1 MVAKVAVGPLWC
13 ISMTEKIKILISNLK
28 HAPGCYLMHDKKGE
42 VIYVGKAKDLQKRV
56 SQYFLR
62 PQAGKVFKMVQN
74 VDYFET
80 IIVQNEKEALV
91 LEMNLIHQY
100 YPRFNILLKDGSHY
114 PYIALKKKGDV
125 TLVIKRNNKDKN
137 YDYFGPF
144 PNSGAAYKM
153 VDLIHKIFPIR
164 KCRNI
169 PKEVCLYYHL
179 GQCLAPCINKI
190 DDETY
195 DSLREEI
202 KNFLRGNNHKQISE
216 LKTKMLE
223 ASEKQE
229 YELANEYKQLIKS
242 IEHINTTSS
251 VETNDKVDRDIF
263 AYSTRNGYL
272 SLAFL
277 IFRKG
282 MLLGKES
289 HVVEQFG
296 DEEDQVIDLITQ
308 LYERCPLPSEIV
320 INNEYIANELQ
331 GYLDISASTIS
342 RGKVYDLVMS
352 AKSNADN
359 ALDEYFLSSKLDT
372 DKIALL
378 EELGK
383 VLNISTPYHIEL
395 FDNSHLQ
402 GSSPVG
408 AMVAYIN
415 GEPNKNLYR
424 KFKIEHEESRDDF
437 ASMNEVITRHYS
449 RLKSENK
456 KYPDLILVDG
466 GLPQVKSATSALQ
479 NIEVNIPVFGLFKDD
494 KHSTSGL
501 IDINEKTY
509 PIEDKKLF
517 FLLTRMQDEVHRFA
531 ISFHKEKRNKAMT
544 VSIFDEVKGL
554 GSKRR
559 ELLQHFYP
567 DINSLKNASVDELSQ
582 ILPKDVA
589 LELFNKLKGN

>member
-1 MVAKVAVGPLWC
+1 
-13 ISMTEKIKILISNLK
+13 MTEKIKVLISNLK
-28 HAPGCYLMHDKKGE
+28 HSPGVYLMYDKDNT

-62 PQAGKVFKMVQN
+62 PQAGKVFAMVQN
-74 VDYFET
+74 VDHFET
-80 IIVQNEKEALV
+80 IIVQNKKEALI

-114 PYIALKKKGDV
+114 PYIAIKKKGDV
-125 TLVIKRNNKDKN
+125 TLLIKRNNKDKN

-153 VDLIHKIFPIR
+153 VDLIHKVYPIR
-164 KCRNI
+164 KCKNL
-169 PKEVCLYYHL
+169 PSQVCLYYHL
-179 GQCLAPCINKI
+179 GQCLAPCVNKI
-190 DDETY
+190 VESEY
-195 DSLREEI
+195 ELLRNKI
-202 KNFLRGNNHKQISE
+202 KNFLRGNNSEEIKE
-216 LKTKMLE
+216 LKTKMIK
-223 ASEKQE
+223 ASEE
-229 YELANEYKQLIKS
+229 LNFELAKEYKDLISS
-242 IEHINTTSS
+242 IEHINTSMS
-251 VETNDKVDRDIF
+251 VESSDKTDRDIF
-263 AYSTRNGYL
+263 AFSSRNGYL
-272 SLAFL
+272 SIAFL
-277 IFRKG
+277 IYRNG

-296 DEEDQVIDLITQ
+296 EEEDQVIELITQ
-308 LYERCPLPSEIV
+308 LYERCPLPQEIIV
-320 INNEYIANELQ
+320 NSEYICKELE
-331 GYLDISASTIS
+331 GYLDANISTIS
-342 RGKVYDLVMS
+342 KGKLYDLVMS

-372 DKIALL
+372 DKIELID
-378 EELGK
+378 ELGHL
-383 VLNISTPYHIEL
+383 LNIKTPYHIEL

-415 GEPNKNLYR
+415 GEAAKKLYR
-424 KFKIEHEESRDDF
+424 KFKIEHEEARDDF
-437 ASMNEVITRHYS
+437 KSMEEVITRHYL
-449 RLKSENK
+449 RLKNENK

-466 GLPQVKSATSALQ
+466 GLPQVESATKALKE
-479 NIEVNIPVFGLFKDD
+479 IEVDIPVFGLYKDD

-501 IDINEKTY
+501 IDINGETY
-509 PIEDKKLF
+509 PIENKKLF

-559 ELLQHFYP
+559 ELLSRFYP
-567 DINSLKNASVDELSQ
+567 DINSLKEATIEELSQ
-582 ILPKDVA
+582 ILPKEVA
-589 LELFNKLKGN
+589 LSLYNKLHN

>member
-1 MVAKVAVGPLWC
+1 
-13 ISMTEKIKILISNLK
+13 MTEKIKVLISNLK
-28 HAPGCYLMHDKKGE
+28 HAPGVYLMHDKAGT

-62 PQAGKVFKMVQN
+62 PQSGKVFKMVQN

-100 YPRFNILLKDGSHY
+100 FPRFNILLKDGSHY

-125 TLVIKRNNKDKN
+125 TLSIKRNNKDKN
-137 YDYFGPF
+137 YDYYGPY

-164 KCRNI
+164 KCRTL

-195 DSLREEI
+195 DSLRDEI
-202 KNFLRGNNHKQISE
+202 KNFLRGNNHKQLSE
-216 LKTKMLE
+216 LKQKMMD
-223 ASEKQE
+223 ASDRQE

-251 VETNDKVDRDIF
+251 VETNDKTDRDVF

-282 MLLGKES
+282 MLLGKET

-296 DEEDQVIDLITQ
+296 EEEEQVVDLITQ
-308 LYERCPLPSEIV
+308 LYERCPLPTEIV
-320 INNEYIANELQ
+320 INSDYVCKELQ
-331 GYLDISASTIS
+331 SYLDINVYSIS
-342 RGKVYDLVMS
+342 RGKIYDLVIS

-378 EELGK
+378 EELGQL
-383 VLNISTPYHIEL
+383 LNISTPYHIEL

-449 RLKSENK
+449 RLKLENK
-456 KYPDLILVDG
+456 KMPDLILVDG

-501 IDINEKTY
+501 IDINEKSY
-509 PIEDKKLF
+509 PIENKKLF

-567 DINSLKNASVDELSQ
+567 DINSLKEASEDELRQ
-582 ILPKDVA
+582 ILPADVA
-589 LELFNKLKGN
+589 KELYEKLHQ

>member
-1 MVAKVAVGPLWC
+1 M
-13 ISMTEKIKILISNLK
+13 
-28 HAPGCYLMHDKKGE
+28 YDKE
-42 VIYVGKAKDLQKRV
+42 NAVIYVGKAKDLQKRV

-74 VDYFET
+74 VDHFET

-125 TLVIKRNNKDKN
+125 TLTIKRNNKDKN
-137 YDYFGPF
+137 YDYYGPF

-164 KCRNI
+164 KCKNI

-190 DDETY
+190 DEVTY
-195 DSLREEI
+195 NSLREEI
-202 KNFLRGNNHKQISE
+202 KSFLKGDNHKQISE
-216 LKTKMLE
+216 LKEKMMK
-223 ASEKQE
+223 ASDNQE
-229 YELANEYKQLIKS
+229 YELASEYKELIKS

-251 VETNDKVDRDIF
+251 VETNDKTDRDIF

-272 SLAFL
+272 SIAFL
-277 IFRKG
+277 IYRKG
-282 MLLGKES
+282 MLLGKET

-296 DEEDQVIDLITQ
+296 EEEDQVVDLITQ
-308 LYERCPLPSEIV
+308 LYERCPLPTEII
-320 INNEYIANELQ
+320 INNDKVVEELSS
-331 GYLDISASTIS
+331 YLDVSVSTIS
-342 RGKVYDLVMS
+342 RGKIYDLVMS

-378 EELGK
+378 EELGNL
-383 VLNISTPYHIEL
+383 LNIQTPYHIEL

-424 KFKIEHEESRDDF
+424 KFKIEHEEARDDF
-437 ASMNEVITRHYS
+437 ASMTEVITRHYS
-449 RLKSENK
+449 RLKNENK
-456 KYPDLILVDG
+456 KMPDLILVDG
-466 GLPQVKSATSALQ
+466 GLPQVKAATKALQ
-479 NIEVNIPVFGLFKDD
+479 NIEVNIPIFGLYKDD

-501 IDINEKTY
+501 IDINENTY

-567 DINSLKNASVDELSQ
+567 DINSLKGASVEELSQ
-582 ILPKDVA
+582 ILPKEVA
-589 LELFNKLKGN
+589 VALFNKLR

>member
-1 MVAKVAVGPLWC
+1 MY
-13 ISMTEKIKILISNLK
+13 N
-28 HAPGCYLMHDKKGE
+28 KGNE

-74 VDYFET
+74 VDHFET

-125 TLVIKRNNKDKN
+125 TLTIKRTNKDKN
-137 YDYFGPF
+137 YEYFGPF
-144 PNSGAAYKM
+144 PNSGAAYQM
-153 VDLIHKIFPIR
+153 VDLVHKIFPIR

-195 DSLREEI
+195 NSLREEI
-202 KNFLRGNNHKQISE
+202 RNFLKGSNHKQIQE
-216 LKTKMLE
+216 LKNKMME

-251 VETNDKVDRDIF
+251 VETNDKTDRDIF

-277 IFRKG
+277 IYRKG

-296 DEEDQVIDLITQ
+296 DEEEQAVDLITQ
-308 LYERCPLPSEIV
+308 LYERCPLPSEIIV
-320 INNEYIANELQ
+320 NSDHICKELES
-331 GYLDISASTIS
+331 YLDINVYNVS
-342 RGKVYDLVMS
+342 RGKIYDLVVS

-378 EELGK
+378 EELGTL
-383 VLNISTPYHIEL
+383 LNIPTPYHIEL

-415 GEPNKNLYR
+415 GEPSKNLYR

-449 RLKSENK
+449 RLKLENK
-456 KYPDLILVDG
+456 KYPGLILVDG
-466 GLPQVKSATSALQ
+466 GLPQVKSAISALQ
-479 NIEVNIPVFGLFKDD
+479 NIEVNIPVFGLFKDN

-501 IDINEKTY
+501 IDKDENIY

-544 VSIFDEVKGL
+544 VSIFDEIKGL

-567 DINSLKNASVDELSQ
+567 DIDSLKSASVEELSQ
-582 ILPKDVA
+582 IVPKDIA
-589 LELFNKLKGN
+589 LALYSELHK

>member
-1 MVAKVAVGPLWC
+1 M
-13 ISMTEKIKILISNLK
+13 
-28 HAPGCYLMHDKKGE
+28 YDKDNT

-62 PQAGKVFKMVQN
+62 PQAGKVFAMVQN
-74 VDYFET
+74 VDHFET
-80 IIVQNEKEALV
+80 IIVQNEKEALI

-114 PYIALKKKGDV
+114 PYIAIKKKGDV
-125 TLVIKRNNKDKN
+125 TLLIKRNNKDKN

-153 VDLIHKIFPIR
+153 VDLIHKVYPIR
-164 KCRNI
+164 KCKNL
-169 PKEVCLYYHL
+169 PSQVCLYYHL
-179 GQCLAPCINKI
+179 DQCLAPCVNIIDESEYELLRNK
-190 DDETY
+190 
-195 DSLREEI
+195 I
-202 KNFLRGNNHKQISE
+202 KNFLRGNNSEEIKE
-216 LKTKMLE
+216 LKTKMMK
-223 ASEKQE
+223 ASEE
-229 YELANEYKQLIKS
+229 LNFELAKEYKDLISS
-242 IEHINTTSS
+242 IEHINTSMS
-251 VETNDKVDRDIF
+251 VESSDKTDRDIF
-263 AYSTRNGYL
+263 AFSTRNGYL
-272 SLAFL
+272 SIAFL
-277 IFRKG
+277 IYRNG

-296 DEEDQVIDLITQ
+296 EEEDQVIELITQ
-308 LYERCPLPSEIV
+308 LYERCPLPQEIIVNSEYV
-320 INNEYIANELQ
+320 CKELE
-331 GYLDISASTIS
+331 GYLDANISMVSK
-342 RGKVYDLVMS
+342 GKLYDLVMS

-372 DKIALL
+372 DKIELID
-378 EELGK
+378 ELGHL
-383 VLNISTPYHIEL
+383 LNIKTPYHIEL

-415 GEPNKNLYR
+415 GEAAKKLYR
-424 KFKIEHEESRDDF
+424 KFKIEHEEARDDF
-437 ASMNEVITRHYS
+437 KSMEEVITRHYL
-449 RLKSENK
+449 RLKNENK

-466 GLPQVKSATSALQ
+466 GLPQVESATKALKE
-479 NIEVNIPVFGLFKDD
+479 IEVDIPVFGLYKDD

-501 IDINEKTY
+501 IDINGETY
-509 PIEDKKLF
+509 PIENKKLF

-559 ELLQHFYP
+559 ELLSRFYP
-567 DINSLKNASVDELSQ
+567 DINSLKEATIEELSQ
-582 ILPKDVA
+582 ILPKEVA
-589 LELFNKLKGN
+589 LSLYNKLHN

>member
-1 MVAKVAVGPLWC
+1 MKEGAEQPSLFF
-13 ISMTEKIKILISNLK
+13 MTEKIKTLISNLK
-28 HAPGCYLMHDKKGE
+28 HSPGVYLMHDKNDT

-62 PQAGKVFKMVQN
+62 PQTGKVFAMVQN

-80 IIVQNEKEALV
+80 IIVQNEKEALI

-114 PYIALKKKGDV
+114 PYIAMKKKGDV
-125 TLVIKRNNKDKN
+125 TLSIKRNNKDKG
-137 YDYFGPF
+137 YDYFGPY

-153 VDLIHKIFPIR
+153 VDLINKVYPLR
-164 KCRNI
+164 KCKNI
-169 PKEVCLYYHL
+169 PSRVCLYYHL
-179 GQCLAPCINKI
+179 GQCLAPCVNDI
-190 DDETY
+190 DEEAY
-195 DSLREEI
+195 NVYREKI
-202 KNFLRGNNHKQISE
+202 KNFLRGNNEEEIKE
-216 LKTKMLE
+216 LKKKMLQ
-223 ASEKQE
+223 ASEEMK
-229 YELANEYKQLIKS
+229 YELAKEYKSLIDS
-242 IEHINTTSS
+242 INHINISLS
-251 VETNDKVDRDIF
+251 VESNDKVDRDIF

-272 SLAFL
+272 SLVFL
-277 IFRKG
+277 IYRNG

-296 DEEDQVIDLITQ
+296 EEEDQVIELITQ
-308 LYERCPLPSEIV
+308 LYERCPLPSEIIV
-320 INNEYIANELQ
+320 NSSYIVKELPS
-331 GYLDISASTIS
+331 YLDVNVTSVTK
-342 RGKVYDLVMS
+342 GKLYDLVVS

-378 EELGK
+378 DELGE
-383 VLNISTPYHIEL
+383 LLHISTPYHIEL

-415 GEPNKNLYR
+415 GEPAKKLYR
-424 KFKIEHEESRDDF
+424 KFKIEHEEARDDF
-437 ASMNEVITRHYS
+437 KSINEVITRHYL
-449 RLKSENK
+449 RLKNENK

-466 GLPQVKSATSALQ
+466 GLPQVESATKALKE
-479 NIEVNIPVFGLFKDD
+479 IEVNIPVFGLYKDD
-494 KHSTSGL
+494 KHSTSGI
-501 IDINEKTY
+501 IDINSNIY
-509 PIEDKKLF
+509 PITNKKLF

-544 VSIFDEVKGL
+544 VSIFDDIKGL

-559 ELLQHFYP
+559 ELLSRFYP
-567 DINSLKNASVDELSQ
+567 DINSLKEATVEELSQ
-582 ILPKDVA
+582 IIPKDVA
-589 LELFNKLKGN
+589 AQLVEKLHN

>member
-1 MVAKVAVGPLWC
+1 
-13 ISMTEKIKILISNLK
+13 MTEKIKVLISNLK
-28 HAPGCYLMHDKKGE
+28 HAPGCYLMYNKSGE

-62 PQAGKVFKMVQN
+62 PQTGKVFKMVQN
-74 VDYFET
+74 VDHFET

-100 YPRFNILLKDGSHY
+100 YPRYNILLKDGSHY

-125 TLVIKRNNKDKN
+125 TLTIKRNNKDKN

-190 DDETY
+190 DEETY
-195 DSLREEI
+195 NTLREEI
-202 KNFLRGNNHKQISE
+202 KLFLKGDNHKQISE
-216 LKTKMLE
+216 LKAKMMN

-242 IEHINTTSS
+242 IEHINITSS

-282 MLLGKES
+282 MLLGKET

-296 DEEDQVIDLITQ
+296 EEEEQVVDLITQ
-308 LYERCPLPSEIV
+308 LYERCPLPTEII
-320 INNEYIANELQ
+320 INNDYIVKELSS
-331 GYLDISASTIS
+331 YLDVSVSTIS
-342 RGKVYDLVMS
+342 RGKIYDLVMS

-372 DKIALL
+372 DKVALL

-383 VLNISTPYHIEL
+383 LLNISTPYHIEL

-424 KFKIEHEESRDDF
+424 KFKIEHEEARDDF

-449 RLKSENK
+449 RLKNENK
-456 KYPDLILVDG
+456 KMPDLILVDG
-466 GLPQVKSATSALQ
+466 GLPQVKSATVALQ
-479 NIEVNIPVFGLFKDD
+479 NIEVDIPVFGLYKDD

-501 IDINEKTY
+501 IDINENTY

-544 VSIFDEVKGL
+544 VSIFDEIKGL

-567 DINSLKNASVDELSQ
+567 DINSLKEASVEDLSQ

-589 LELFNKLKGN
+589 IALYNKLRG

>member
-1 MVAKVAVGPLWC
+1 M
-13 ISMTEKIKILISNLK
+13 SEKIRVLISNLK
-28 HAPGCYLMHDKKGE
+28 HSPGVYLMHDKDDN

-62 PQAGKVFKMVQN
+62 PQSGKVFKMVQN

-80 IIVQNEKEALV
+80 IIVQNEKEALI
-91 LEMNLIHQY
+91 LEMNLIHKY

-114 PYIALKKKGDV
+114 PYIAIKKKGDV
-125 TLVIKRNNKDKN
+125 TLTIKRNNKDKN
-137 YDYFGPF
+137 YDYYGPF

-153 VDLIHKIFPIR
+153 VDLLNKVYPIR

-169 PKEVCLYYHL
+169 PTSVCLYYHL
-179 GQCLAPCINKI
+179 GQCLAPCVNKI
-190 DDETY
+190 DEEVY
-195 DSLREEI
+195 DSLREKI
-202 KNFLRGNNHKQISE
+202 KNFLNGNNQEEIRE
-216 LKTKMLE
+216 LKNKMLK
-223 ASEKQE
+223 ASDELNF
-229 YELANEYKQLIKS
+229 ELAKEYKDLITS
-242 IEHINTTSS
+242 IEHINTSMS
-251 VETNDKVDRDIF
+251 VESKDKTDRDIF
-263 AYSTRNGYL
+263 AFSSRNGY
-272 SLAFL
+272 SSIAFL
-277 IFRKG
+277 IYRNG

-296 DEEDQVIDLITQ
+296 NEEEQVVELITQ
-308 LYERCPLPSEIV
+308 LYERCPLPQEIIVNSEYV
-320 INNEYIANELQ
+320 VNELQ
-331 GYLDISASTIS
+331 GYLDVSISSVS
-342 RGKVYDLVMS
+342 KGKLYDLIMS

-372 DKIALL
+372 DKIALI
-378 EELGK
+378 EELGNLLHIK
-383 VLNISTPYHIEL
+383 TPYHIEL

-415 GEPNKNLYR
+415 GEAAKSLYR

-437 ASMNEVITRHYS
+437 KSMEEVITRHYS
-449 RLKSENK
+449 RLKNENK

-466 GLPQVKSATSALQ
+466 GLPQVNSATKALKD
-479 NIEVNIPVFGLFKDD
+479 IEVDIPVFGLYKDD

-501 IDINEKTY
+501 IDIDGNTY
-509 PIEDKKLF
+509 PIENKKLF

-554 GSKRR
+554 GNKRR
-559 ELLQHFYP
+559 ELLSKFYP
-567 DINSLKNASVDELSQ
+567 DISSLKEATVEELAQ
-582 ILPKDVA
+582 ILPQEVA
-589 LELFNKLKGN
+589 KSLYNKLHN

>member
-1 MVAKVAVGPLWC
+1 MKEEAERP
-13 ISMTEKIKILISNLK
+13 SSFFMSEKIKVLISNLK
-28 HAPGCYLMHDKKGE
+28 HSPGCYLMYDKDDN

-74 VDYFET
+74 VDHFET

-100 YPRFNILLKDGSHY
+100 YPRFNILLKDGSRY

-125 TLVIKRNNKDKN
+125 TLTIKRNNKDKN
-137 YDYFGPF
+137 YDYYGPF

-164 KCRNI
+164 KCRTI

-179 GQCLAPCINKI
+179 GQCLAPCINVI
-190 DDETY
+190 DEETY
-195 DSLREEI
+195 NSLREEI
-202 KNFLRGNNHKQISE
+202 KSFLKGDNHKQISE
-216 LKTKMLE
+216 LKEKMMK
-223 ASEKQE
+223 ASDNQE
-229 YELANEYKQLIKS
+229 YELASEYKELIKS

-251 VETNDKVDRDIF
+251 VETNDKTDRDIF

-272 SLAFL
+272 SIAFL
-277 IFRKG
+277 IYRKG
-282 MLLGKES
+282 MLLGKET

-296 DEEDQVIDLITQ
+296 EEEEQVVDLITQ
-308 LYERCPLPSEIV
+308 LYERCPLPTEII
-320 INNEYIANELQ
+320 INNDKVVEELSS
-331 GYLDISASTIS
+331 YLDVSVSSVS
-342 RGKVYDLVMS
+342 RGKIYDLVMS

-378 EELGK
+378 EELGNL
-383 VLNISTPYHIEL
+383 LNIQTPYHIEL

-424 KFKIEHEESRDDF
+424 KFKIEHEEARDDF
-437 ASMNEVITRHYS
+437 ASMSEVITRHYS
-449 RLKSENK
+449 RVKNENK
-456 KYPDLILVDG
+456 KMPDLILVDG
-466 GLPQVKSATSALQ
+466 GLPQVKAATKALQ
-479 NIEVNIPVFGLFKDD
+479 NIEVNIPVFGLYKDD

-501 IDINEKTY
+501 IDIEENTY

-567 DINSLKNASVDELSQ
+567 DINSLKEASVEELSQ
-582 ILPKDVA
+582 ILPKEVA
-589 LELFNKLKGN
+589 EALYSKLH